1 MKKLSIVVPCYNE
14 AEALPLFY
22 PAVEKVVQEMKDV
35 NVEYWFVNDGSSDDT
50 LGEMR
55 KLHAQAPE
63 RVHYVSF
70 SRNFG
75 KEAGLYAG
83 LEVATG
89 DYVVVMDAD
98 LQDPPSFLPRM
109 YAELQSGEYDCIG
122 TRRTDRTGEAKFKSF
137 LSDQFYKVI
146 NRISNTNIVPGAR
159 DYRMMTRQ
167 MVDAVLSMKE
177 YSRFSKGIFS
187 WVGFKTKYLDYH
199 NVERVAGETD
209 WSTWQLFK
217 YAMDG
222 ISDFSQAPLSL
233 AIWLGTSAALLSVLG
248 IIFVIIRWLVDPASS
263 VFGWASMVC
272 IILLLGGMQLLCIGI
287 VGKYIGR
294 IYLQVK
300 HRPIYIIK
308 EKKWKRNNSRSC
320 TGR

>member
-22 PAVEKVVQEMKDV
+22 PAVEKVVQEMTDV
-35 NVEYWFVNDGSSDDT
+35 EIEYWLVNDGSSDDT
-50 LGEMR
+50 LTEMR
-55 KLHAQAPE
+55 KLHETDPE

-75 KEAGLYAG
+75 KEAGLYA
-83 LEVATG
+83 ATG

-98 LQDPPSFLPRM
+98 LQDPPSFLPKM

-122 TRRTDRTGEAKFKSF
+122 TRRTDRTGEARFKSF

-146 NRISNTNIVPGAR
+146 NRISNTAIVPGAR

-177 YSRFSKGIFS
+177 YNRFSKGIFS

-209 WSTWQLFK
+209 WSTWKLFK

-233 AIWLGTSAALLSVLG
+233 AVWLGTTSFIVSLLGLLA
-248 IIFVIIRWLVDPASS
+248 VIIRRIVEPSSS

-272 IILLLGGMQLLCIGI
+272 IILLLGGLQLLCIGV

-300 HRPIYIIK
+300 HRPIYIVK
-308 EKKWKRNNSRSC
+308 EKK
-320 TGR
+320 

>member
-22 PAVEKVVQEMKDV
+22 PAVEKVVSEIKELEI
-35 NVEYWFVNDGSSDDT
+35 EYWFVNDGSKDET
-50 LGEMR
+50 LAEMR
-55 KLHAQAPE
+55 KLHEQDPE

-83 LEVATG
+83 LEATTG

-98 LQDPPSFLPRM
+98 LQDPPSFLPTM

-122 TRRTDRTGEAKFKSF
+122 TRRTDRTGEAKIKSF

-167 MVDAVLSMKE
+167 MVNAVLSMKE

-209 WSTWQLFK
+209 WNTWQLFR

-233 AIWLGTSAALLSVLG
+233 AVWLGTTSFVISVLG
-248 IIFVIIRWLVDPASS
+248 MLWVIIRRLINPASS
-263 VFGWASMVC
+263 IFGWASTTC
-272 IILLLGGMQLLCIGI
+272 IILFLGGLQLLCIGI

-300 HRPIYIIK
+300 HRPIYIVK
-308 EKKWKRNNSRSC
+308 EKK
-320 TGR
+320 

>member
-22 PAVEKVVQEMKDV
+22 PAVEKVVQEMTDV
-35 NVEYWFVNDGSSDDT
+35 EIEYWLVNDGSSDDT
-50 LGEMR
+50 LTEMR
-55 KLHAQAPE
+55 KLHETDPE

-83 LEVATG
+83 LEAATG

-98 LQDPPSFLPRM
+98 LQDPPSFLPKM

-122 TRRTDRTGEAKFKSF
+122 TRRTDRTGEARFKSF

-146 NRISNTNIVPGAR
+146 NRISNTAIVPGAR

-177 YSRFSKGIFS
+177 YNRFSKGIFS

-209 WSTWQLFK
+209 WSTWKLFK

-233 AIWLGTSAALLSVLG
+233 AVWLGTTSFVVSLLGLLA
-248 IIFVIIRWLVDPASS
+248 VIIRRIVEPSSS

-272 IILLLGGMQLLCIGI
+272 IILLLGGLQLLCIGI

-300 HRPIYIIK
+300 HRPIYIVK
-308 EKKWKRNNSRSC
+308 EKK
-320 TGR
+320 